1 MVNFW
6 LFSLSL
12 NEWIN
17 TIFPVLL
24 RGSSQLNST
33 RLMIFN
39 VLYNFSNFKFI
50 CGTFLWY
57 ARAIVVYF
65 KYFLFCCFFWKGYIF
80 LPICDIYFSVMD
92 IFSRRKAKIQDL
104 FEFNWKIRYW
114 LRWPLDWIW
123 KERKEIF
130 LRQRLAVKIWAFD
143 FLVKKSLGILC
154 FCSISMKLLV
164 ICSILLYQSD
174 H

>member
-1 MVNFW
+1 MIWVVNFW
-6 LFSLSL
+6 LFSLAL

-65 KYFLFCCFFWKGYIF
+65 KYFLFFAAFFEKGTFFCLFVTFIFRLWKFF
-80 LPICDIYFSVMD
+80 LEERSKFRIYLNLIEKLDIGWDDPWTEFGKKEKRFSWD
-92 IFSRRKAKIQDL
+92 RD
-104 FEFNWKIRYW
+104 
-114 LRWPLDWIW
+114 
-123 KERKEIF
+123 
-130 LRQRLAVKIWAFD
+130 
-143 FLVKKSLGILC
+143 
-154 FCSISMKLLV
+154 
-164 ICSILLYQSD
+164 
-174 H
+174 